1 MRRITNRLIAKL
13 RPAVLASLAF
23 VASLGLAVTPLT
35 SSDVS
40 AACGSGCVA
49 SMSLSPGSGTY
60 NPGNTVT
67 VSIYV
72 NSGGQTV
79 NAVQADFTYTSSRL
93 QFQSINATGS
103 AFAIDA
109 SSTGGGGSV
118 SIARGNISA
127 VSGSS
132 LLVAKVNFTVLS
144 GNDGTATLTLG
155 SSSTV
160 ASSTTNQDILGS
172 KSGASYTVTTPAP
185 PTPPPA
191 TGGGSTPPPSSTP
204 TTTTTP
210 KTTTSTPTT
219 TTAPKTETPPDK
231 KTETPSPTESTPTPT
246 SSSGSDLDVV
256 EDASTSSAL
265 SPTVIAAIAIGALT
279 LLGGAAFAVRH
290 IMKSRQA
297 AYAPHVTLPDGPV
310 IGSANPQPYQP
321 HQDVTSFGSYN
332 DNPSPHESPSA
343 NPGTD
348 HGPDAGASSTPSS
361 ESHFPPQSPRPL

>member
-1 MRRITNRLIAKL
+1 MYRAQNRLTTRISSFAF
-13 RPAVLASLAF
+13 AF
-23 VASLGLAVTPLT
+23 VAVVASFGLAVSPLA
-35 SSDVS
+35 SSTAS
-40 AACGSGCVA
+40 AACSSSCVA

-144 GNDGTATLTLG
+144 GNDGTASLTLSG
-155 SSSTV
+155 SSTV
-160 ASSTTNQDILGS
+160 ASSTTNQDILGT
-172 KSGASYTVTTPAP
+172 KSGASYTVATPVA
-185 PTPPPA
+185 PTPPPP
-191 TGGGSTPPPSSTP
+191 TGGGTTTPPSSTPTP

-210 KTTTSTPTT
+210 KPTT
-219 TTAPKTETPPDK
+219 TTTTPKPTTTTTTPEATETPKTTDDVESPAETASPVVEDDKSVSAISPMVIIGAILGALALLSGGAFAIRYAMKNRRIAPVSAHVNIPDGPIVGSAYPQA
-231 KTETPSPTESTPTPT
+231 TSPHVDTSRFGSYDDTPRPAYTPTSEPSTPPEPAPAPEPTPTPPT
-246 SSSGSDLDVV
+246 DQPGPT
-256 EDASTSSAL
+256 ED
-265 SPTVIAAIAIGALT
+265 
-279 LLGGAAFAVRH
+279 R
-290 IMKSRQA
+290 
-297 AYAPHVTLPDGPV
+297 Y
-310 IGSANPQPYQP
+310 
-321 HQDVTSFGSYN
+321 
-332 DNPSPHESPSA
+332 
-343 NPGTD
+343 
-348 HGPDAGASSTPSS
+348 
-361 ESHFPPQSPRPL
+361 